1 MTITT
6 SENTTITTIQGRV
19 CGRSLTVRRLKSSI
33 AYQPLKVLK
42 KKKKS
47 KRKKRLKLKDVSKN
61 IKLRCQNLISNK
73 ERHWRNFTLST
84 IRLSSRTRWHALR
97 LRRRILS
104 KI

>member
-1 MTITT
+1 M
-6 SENTTITTIQGRV
+6 
-19 CGRSLTVRRLKSSI
+19 
-33 AYQPLKVLK
+33 
-42 KKKKS
+42 
-47 KRKKRLKLKDVSKN
+47 
-61 IKLRCQNLISNK
+61 ISNK